1 MRRALGLLA
10 AGAFATACLA
20 LSGCGLRDPY
30 AARPAARVSKSSSS
44 TTQAQQQT
52 VATPAESHDF
62 PELIA
67 RFAGLWANWSA
78 PTLQRQRSELLGLAT
93 GALAREL
100 RAQNAEARKEQLL
113 AVSRAYSRGRYV
125 GQIARGG
132 GAALVLTY
140 EEVSPLGGQPQ
151 GGYRVYL
158 ARGERTA
165 AGWKLGEWQP
175 ASDG

>member
-30 AARPAARVSKSSSS
+30 AARAAARETKSPGARPQPQSSAR
-44 TTQAQQQT
+44 TRGAGEERE
-52 VATPAESHDF
+52 V
-62 PELIA
+62 IA

-78 PTLQRQRSELLGLAT
+78 PTLQRQRSALLALAS

-100 RAQNAEARKEQLL
+100 RAEDAEARKEQLL

-132 GAALVLTY
+132 GATLVLSY

-151 GGYRVYL
+151 GAYRVYL

-165 AGWKLGEWQP
+165 AGWKLSEWQP
-175 ASDG
+175 ESDG